1 MTALGCVGCWGGRTW
16 GAALP
21 LAPSAGLGCPLLTL
35 GWEIKLKKKYREEM
49 GWFRGEAG
57 VGQLPWDG
65 GAAEGPVGAT
75 GRGCPQEGLPL
86 GRGIHGKGCPREGV
100 SMGRGVCGK
109 GCPRKGYPWEGMSMG
124 RDAPGTS
131 LSQGGHVPPVTHR
144 SLSQGRRH
152 TAGVYRDA
160 EDPTAPILQGQA
172 LGEHVQ
178 RSLGAQPQPGGTSVV
193 ARAGGMLAEGEPP
206 PPVPPRSPGSDT
218 LLQR

>member
-109 GCPRKGYPWEGMSMG
+109 GCPWDFAEPGWPCTSCHSPFPVPREASHSRGLQRRRGSHCPHTPG
-124 RDAPGTS
+124 PGTW
-131 LSQGGHVPPVTHR
+131 
-144 SLSQGRRH
+144 
-152 TAGVYRDA
+152 
-160 EDPTAPILQGQA
+160 
-172 LGEHVQ
+172 
-178 RSLGAQPQPGGTSVV
+178 
-193 ARAGGMLAEGEPP
+193 
-206 PPVPPRSPGSDT
+206 
-218 LLQR
+218 